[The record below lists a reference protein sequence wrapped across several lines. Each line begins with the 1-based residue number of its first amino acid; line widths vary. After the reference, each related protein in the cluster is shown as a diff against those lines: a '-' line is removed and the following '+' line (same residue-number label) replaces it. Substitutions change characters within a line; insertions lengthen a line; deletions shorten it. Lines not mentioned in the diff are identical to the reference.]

1 MISGKTISFTLTDR
15 ELVTTCGTHGTSEG
29 YFCTYASEERTIIL
43 NLSARPRKKLTP
55 GVA

>member
-29 YFCTYASEERTIIL
+29 YCCMHASEERTVIL

>member
-15 ELVTTCGTHGTSEG
+15 ELVTTCGTQGTSEG
-29 YFCTYASEERTIIL
+29 YCCTYASEERTVIL